1 MSEPDKTPDTLLRE
15 LSDRLGLNYE
25 PQDWG
30 IVNADG
36 ARLNEFIDFFV
47 QSRLEPT
54 QMFEL
59 ADLILAS
66 ANDCMIRG
74 LELNLPILLGL
85 AERHQSTFDPHI
97 EYWSGLSSDEE
108 FPLSR
113 ALRTALS
120 P

>member
-1 MSEPDKTPDTLLRE
+1 MSPTDKTPDMLLRE
-15 LSDRLGLNYE
+15 LSDELDLAYE

-36 ARLNEFIDFFV
+36 DRLDEFIGFFA
-47 QSRLEPT
+47 QSQLEPT

-66 ANDCMIRG
+66 ANECMVRG
-74 LELNLPILLGL
+74 LKVYLPLLLKL
-85 AERHQSTFDPHI
+85 AEQHKPAFAHHI
-97 EYWSGLSSDEE
+97 EYWLGLSNDKE
-108 FPLSR
+108 FPLSS

-120 P
+120 R